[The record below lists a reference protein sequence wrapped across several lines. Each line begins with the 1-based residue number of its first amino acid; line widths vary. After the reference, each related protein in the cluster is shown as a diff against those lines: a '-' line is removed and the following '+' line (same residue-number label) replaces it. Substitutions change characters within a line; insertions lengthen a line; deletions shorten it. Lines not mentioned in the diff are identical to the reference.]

1 MRPSY
6 VTLDMMLDARE
17 RRAAIQYDMLQALQP
32 SSPDEK
38 STGCLVCL
46 TLNIAGE
53 IKRTPM
59 TRMLF
64 DRGITAFSALGLTVL
79 QEHQIDEAT
88 GSEAFWL
95 VSDDANAVKAQLEK
109 IEESLPATR
118 LFDFDVLVKDET
130 GTEVR
135 RSSCAESPLAL
146 LQQKAVL
153 I

>member
-64 DRGITAFSALGLTVL
+64 ERGIAAFNALGLTVL

-95 VSDDANAVKAQLEK
+95 VRDDAKEVKAQLEK
-109 IEESLPATR
+109 VEESLPAAR
-118 LFDFDVLVKDET
+118 LFDFDVLIPGGEKI
-130 GTEVR
+130 GR
-135 RSSCAESPLAL
+135 ILNM
-146 LQQKAVL
+146 K
-153 I
+153 